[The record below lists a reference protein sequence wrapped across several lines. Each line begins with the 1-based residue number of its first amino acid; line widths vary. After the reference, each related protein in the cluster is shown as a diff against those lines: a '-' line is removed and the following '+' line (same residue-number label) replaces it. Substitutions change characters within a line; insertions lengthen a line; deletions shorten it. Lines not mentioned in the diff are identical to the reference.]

1 MPSGDHVGLF
11 DGSMMR
17 GRSPETLCAFAP
29 SASATMTLPPATVVG
44 SMETYANFV
53 PSGLMYGA
61 VALPANLIV
70 CRSVPLAFAL
80 TILPSTS
87 K

>member
-1 MPSGDHVGLF
+1 
-11 DGSMMR
+11 
-17 GRSPETLCAFAP
+17 
-29 SASATMTLPPATVVG
+29 MTLPPATVVG